1 MAMSFRE
8 GAIFCGHP
16 EERSDEGPALP
27 SNSPAKN
34 LLAMQYRNRLK
45 QVLLEKSIQRGDF
58 VLTSGKRSN
67 YYLDARLTT
76 LDAEGALCS
85 GMSVLELLK
94 TLKPYPKAIG
104 GLTMGADPIVAVVA
118 ALSAQQG
125 GPPVAG
131 FLVRKEPKK
140 HGTQQYIEGWR
151 GKAGDPVVIVDDVC
165 TTGGS
170 TLKAIEQAQAAGYNV
185 VAAICLV
192 DREEGGREAIER
204 LCPFYS
210 LFTARELLE
219 VV

>member
-1 MAMSFRE
+1 MTANY
-8 GAIFCGHP
+8 
-16 EERSDEGPALP
+16 L
-27 SNSPAKN
+27 
-34 LLAMQYRNRLK
+34 NRLK
-45 QVLLEKSIQRGDF
+45 QVLLDKSIQRGDF

-85 GMSVLELLK
+85 GMAVLDLLR

-151 GKAGDPVVIVDDVC
+151 GAPGDPVVVVDDVC

-170 TLKAIEQAQAAGYNV
+170 TIKAIEQAQAAGYNV

-192 DREEGGREAIER
+192 DREEGGREAIEPH
-204 LCPFYS
+204 CPFYA
-210 LFTARELLE
+210 LFTAREL
-219 VV
+219 VASK